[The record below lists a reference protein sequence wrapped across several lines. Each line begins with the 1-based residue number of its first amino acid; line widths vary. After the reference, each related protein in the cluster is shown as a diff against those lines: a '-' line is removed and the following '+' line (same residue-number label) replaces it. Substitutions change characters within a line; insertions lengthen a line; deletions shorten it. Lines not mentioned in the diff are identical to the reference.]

1 MNRLQR
7 KRERKSTKSKFSST
21 LGGFFSREM
30 DRGKIA
36 TFGLTILHFFTHMFF
51 SRRQS
56 SSFFFYTLG
65 FSSFLLSGTA
75 CSPPLRSSTTLSSSK
90 KPPAKSSTVFTM
102 ASWTWFSHRIQVL
115 KQVLIVSPPPR
126 TFFCGNMFISFLFR
140 RSGRTPRSCLRRI
153 PRRGGGR
160 RDAGKEHYYSCNVA
174 EEEDHR
180 ILAKRCYLKHHIT
193 VITAYRNNSNSNYYC
208 CSRSYNCSNRSSDRT
223 SKQTTLASPRPLRC
237 PGSCPRRSGVPSR
250 RRRSCSSCGRWR
262 QSRGR
267 AARRRRRCQS
277 CRSKAGGA
285 EQKRKRKNIS
295 LWSQTAEMG
304 FNYENG
310 LFDSLSM
317 HQNKNN
323 SKNNYYSSRRPRCST

>member
-1 MNRLQR
+1 
-7 KRERKSTKSKFSST
+7 
-21 LGGFFSREM
+21 
-30 DRGKIA
+30 
-36 TFGLTILHFFTHMFF
+36 
-51 SRRQS
+51 
-56 SSFFFYTLG
+56 
-65 FSSFLLSGTA
+65 
-75 CSPPLRSSTTLSSSK
+75 
-90 KPPAKSSTVFTM
+90 
-102 ASWTWFSHRIQVL
+102 
-115 KQVLIVSPPPR
+115 
-126 TFFCGNMFISFLFR
+126 MFISFLFR

-160 RDAGKEHYYSCNVA
+160 RDAGKEHYSCNMA

-193 VITAYRNNSNSNYYC
+193 VITAYRNNSNSNYYYYY
-208 CSRSYNCSNRSSDRT
+208 SRSYNCSNRSSDRT

-285 EQKRKRKNIS
+285 AEKRK
-295 LWSQTAEMG
+295 
-304 FNYENG
+304 
-310 LFDSLSM
+310 
-317 HQNKNN
+317 
-323 SKNNYYSSRRPRCST
+323 